1 MIQYL
6 PLNRMPAVDG
16 NVVQVATGLSSK
28 KQTTST
34 SVIKMWKKNV
44 LYSPRT
50 VGEFW
55 ESA

>member
-34 SVIKMWKKNV
+34 SVIKMWKKMFYTH
-44 LYSPRT
+44 L
-50 VGEFW
+50 EQ
-55 ESA
+55 

>member
-1 MIQYL
+1 
-6 PLNRMPAVDG
+6 MPAVDG
-16 NVVQVATGLSSK
+16 NVVQAVTGLSSK